1 MRLCASLRPVAD
13 MSKAVIICAG
23 TIEDYASAR
32 AEIGEKDFVIC
43 ADGGLR
49 HAAKMGVCP
58 DVIVGDFDSYG
69 TVPEGEN
76 VVVLPCEKDYSDTY
90 MAATEAEKRG
100 YRELLLL
107 GATGTR
113 LDHVMANL
121 ALLEVLRRRGTRA
134 TIKDG
139 HNSIFAAENRETI
152 TGKAGATVSL
162 LPIYPVKGITL
173 RGFKYP
179 LNNAEI
185 ELIDTIWI
193 SNEVLSDEAEI
204 SFESGALLVDIAN
217 D

>member
-1 MRLCASLRPVAD
+1 

-23 TIEDYASAR
+23 SIEDYSSAR
-32 AEIGEKDFVIC
+32 AEIGDEDFVIC

-49 HAAKMGVCP
+49 HAAKMGVSP
-58 DVIVGDFDSYG
+58 NVIVGDFDSYG
-69 TVPEGEN
+69 AVPEGEN
-76 VVVLPCEKDYSDTY
+76 VVVFPCEKDYSDTY
-90 MAATEAEKRG
+90 MAALEAEKRG
-100 YRELLLL
+100 YKELLFL

-134 TIKDG
+134 AIKDG
-139 HNSIFAAENRETI
+139 HNLIFAAGNRETVA
-152 TGKAGATVSL
+152 GKAGTTVSL

-185 ELIDTIWI
+185 ELVDPIWI
-193 SNEVLSDEAEI
+193 SNELLGGEAEI

>member
-1 MRLCASLRPVAD
+1 
-13 MSKAVIICAG
+13 MSKAVLICAG
-23 TIEDYASAR
+23 SIEDHASAR
-32 AEIGEKDFVIC
+32 AEISEGDFVIC

-49 HAAKMGVCP
+49 HAEKMGISP

-69 TVPEGEN
+69 TVPKGEN
-76 VVVLPCEKDYSDTY
+76 VVVFPCEKDYSDTY
-90 MAATEAEKRG
+90 MAAMEAEKRG
-100 YRELLLL
+100 YSELLLL

-121 ALLEVLRRRGTRA
+121 SLLEVLRRRGMRA
-134 TIKDG
+134 AIKDG
-139 HNSIFAAENRETI
+139 HNRIFAANNRETI
-152 TGKAGATVSL
+152 IGEAGTTVSL

-185 ELIDTIWI
+185 ELIDPIWI
-193 SNEVLSDEAEI
+193 SNELLGGEAEI
-204 SFESGALLVDIAN
+204 SFESGVLLVNIAN